1 MLDWHRVSI
10 DDKALI
16 QEKLQGEPR
25 QGCEYGFCNIFS
37 YGAKYPLFVAQTAGC
52 FVTKCEVGNY
62 DAYCFPVGGDKTAA
76 VKAVVAE
83 ARERGRACEIYGMT
97 EADAAILEAAFPGEF
112 QIAKERDSFDYV
124 YSRDDLVSLAGRKYQ
139 SKRNHI
145 SFFERNFR
153 WSYERITP
161 DNIPACLAMSRQW
174 LEESHP
180 DRRAELEDEY
190 RIIEAAFANYEAL
203 GCLGGLLRVDGGVAA
218 FCFGE
223 ALTDDMFCVHFEKAF
238 ASVRGAY
245 PMINRMF
252 AQEELS
258 AFRYVNREDDLG
270 SENLRKAK
278 LSYHPAFFVEK
289 YETRIL

>member
-1 MLDWHRVSI
+1 MLEWRRVSP
-10 DDKALI
+10 DDRALI
-16 QEKLQGEPR
+16 REKLKQEPR
-25 QGCEYGFCNIFS
+25 TGCEYGFCNIFS
-37 YGAKYPLFVAQTAGC
+37 YGAKYPLFVAETHGC
-52 FVTKCEVGNY
+52 FVTKCETGPL
-62 DAYCFPVGGDKTAA
+62 DAYCFPVGGDKAAA
-76 VKAVVAE
+76 VRQVVADALE
-83 ARERGRACEIYGMT
+83 AGRPAELYGMT
-97 EADAAILEAAFPGEF
+97 EADAAILEAAYPGVFRIEK
-112 QIAKERDSFDYV
+112 ARDSFDYV
-124 YSRDDLVSLAGRKYQ
+124 YLREDLVSLTGRKYQ

-180 DRRAELEDEY
+180 DQRAELEDEY

-258 AFRYVNREDDLG
+258 SFRYVNREDDLG